1 MVNHVELY
9 KKAFVPFSFLFDI
22 GLIVPSRDG
31 TNITFLT
38 SYIYS
43 ANNLVD
49 IFHDFNSHLLPIDLS
64 CDFLSG
70 QNCVALATL

>member
-1 MVNHVELY
+1 MILTSADTLIKSVSKILLSTKSHTMVNHVELN

-31 TNITFLT
+31 TNIKFLT
-38 SYIYS
+38 RYIYS

-49 IFHDFNSHLLPIDLS
+49 IFYD
-64 CDFLSG
+64 
-70 QNCVALATL
+70 